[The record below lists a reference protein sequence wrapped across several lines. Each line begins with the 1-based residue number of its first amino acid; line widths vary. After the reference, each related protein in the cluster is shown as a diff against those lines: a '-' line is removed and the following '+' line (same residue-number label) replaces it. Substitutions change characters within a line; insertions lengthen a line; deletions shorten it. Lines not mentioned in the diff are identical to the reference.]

1 MAMFEELYALALGA
15 CLTLTISAD
24 EKTGR
29 MTVNVIPKAR
39 KNVDESA
46 LSQPLSL
53 TATPQ
58 EFDAEFIDAL
68 RGFREVHQSL
78 AKQAEATKEVI
89 EAARSASVKKASDA
103 TSKASKP
110 ATTASKAATSAPA
123 SKTAQP
129 PSASASGGGQLGF
142 DDGADEA
149 DDADGQ
155 GQEGAGVAAGGEAG
169 GAVPAAGDSY
179 DLFG

>member
-1 MAMFEELYALALGA
+1 MPMFEELYALALGA
-15 CLTLTISAD
+15 CLTMTVSAD

-29 MTVNVIPKAR
+29 MTVNVIPKPR
-39 KNVDESA
+39 KDVGESA
-46 LSQPLSL
+46 LTQPLSL

-78 AKQAEATKEVI
+78 AKQAQATKEVI

-110 ATTASKAATSAPA
+110 ASETSSVTTSAREP
-123 SKTAQP
+123 KTGQP
-129 PSASASGGGQLGF
+129 PSSSTSNGSQLGL
-142 DDGADEA
+142 DDEA
-149 DDADGQ
+149 SEFEKADDQ
-155 GQEGAGVAAGGEAG
+155 GPEGAGSTADAASGEATPTEG
-169 GAVPAAGDSY
+169 ESY

>member
-1 MAMFEELYALALGA
+1 MPMFEELYALALGA
-15 CLTLTISAD
+15 CLAMTISAD

-29 MTVNVIPKAR
+29 MTVNVIPKPR
-39 KNVDESA
+39 KDVEESA

-78 AKQAEATKEVI
+78 SKQAEATKEVI
-89 EAARSASVKKASDA
+89 EAARSASMKKASDA

-110 ATTASKAATSAPA
+110 VNATSKASTSTPT
-123 SKTAQP
+123 SKTAPP
-129 PSASASGGGQLGF
+129 PSAPASGGGQLGL
-142 DDGADEA
+142 DDGMDEGDEA
-149 DDADGQ
+149 DDQ
-155 GQEGAGVAAGGEAG
+155 GQERAESVGGPASGES
-169 GAVPAAGDSY
+169 VPAAGDSY